1 MAWGVVRAR
10 LLLCAFESEGT
21 HRENRAKDAK
31 ETRRLVSNV
40 AAAEGKLS
48 PHVSRRVARQCCAN
62 AEGRYVG
69 IVFFVR
75 PTRLNCLLMIEDRY
89 GCFQENAG

>member
-1 MAWGVVRAR
+1 MLRMAWGVVRAR

-31 ETRRLVSNV
+31 EIRRLVSNV

-69 IVFFVR
+69 IVF
-75 PTRLNCLLMIEDRY
+75 LLDRRD
-89 GCFQENAG
+89 